1 MIDEEFIASFPEIN
15 LENYDVVDVEML
27 NGWGI
32 EAASVLATAL
42 IEHRDLRGEYE
53 AACVEL
59 SLLKGEIEYI
69 AKQLRDLTK

>member
-32 EAASVLATAL
+32 EAASALATAL